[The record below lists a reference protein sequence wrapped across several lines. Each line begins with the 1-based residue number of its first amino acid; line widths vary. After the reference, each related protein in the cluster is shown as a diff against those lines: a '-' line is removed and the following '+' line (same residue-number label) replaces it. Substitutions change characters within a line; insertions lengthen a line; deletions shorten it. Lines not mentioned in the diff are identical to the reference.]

1 MNHNCEDTEALLSGY
16 LDGELT
22 QGDRQRVEIIMEDC
36 ENCAQTFE
44 EMKKLR
50 GEIGGIEYEHM
61 TEAERIKLS
70 EDSVT
75 KAGENIGQM
84 LVIGGLVLV
93 YGVGAYVLCVDI
105 ITDAE
110 FGRTGDVDDKVPLFL
125 RIGLPALIIGLG
137 ILFTTVLIQRIKTSK
152 TDPYNDV
159 EI

>member
-1 MNHNCEDTEALLSGY
+1 MDHDCQKTEALLADY
-16 LDGELT
+16 LGGKLT
-22 QGDRQRVEIIMEDC
+22 QGDRQRLDLILEDC
-36 ENCAQTFE
+36 GDCARTLKEMEGNRENV
-44 EMKKLR
+44 
-50 GEIGGIEYEHM
+50 EHVPEADRLKAAKDPV
-61 TEAERIKLS
+61 TEA
-70 EDSVT
+70 
-75 KAGENIGQM
+75 GMNIGQM

-110 FGRTGDVDDKVPLFL
+110 FVRTGDDGDKVPLFL

-137 ILFTTVLIQRIKTSK
+137 ILFATVLVQRIKTSK

>member
-1 MNHNCEDTEALLSGY
+1 MEHDCQKTAALLADY
-16 LDGELT
+16 LGGKLT
-22 QGDRQRVEIIMEDC
+22 QGDRQRLDLILEDC
-36 ENCAQTFE
+36 GGCARTLKEMEGNRENV
-44 EMKKLR
+44 
-50 GEIGGIEYEHM
+50 EHVPEADRLKAAKDPV
-61 TEAERIKLS
+61 TEA
-70 EDSVT
+70 
-75 KAGENIGQM
+75 GMNIGQM

-110 FGRTGDVDDKVPLFL
+110 FVRTGDDGDKVPLFL

-137 ILFTTVLIQRIKTSK
+137 ILFATVLVQRIKTSK

>member
-22 QGDRQRVEIIMEDC
+22 QGDRQRVEIILEDC
-36 ENCAQTFE
+36 RDCAQTFE

-61 TEAERIKLS
+61 TEFERIKLS

-110 FGRTGDVDDKVPLFL
+110 FVRTGDDGDKVPLFL

-137 ILFTTVLIQRIKTSK
+137 ILFTTVLVQRIKTSK